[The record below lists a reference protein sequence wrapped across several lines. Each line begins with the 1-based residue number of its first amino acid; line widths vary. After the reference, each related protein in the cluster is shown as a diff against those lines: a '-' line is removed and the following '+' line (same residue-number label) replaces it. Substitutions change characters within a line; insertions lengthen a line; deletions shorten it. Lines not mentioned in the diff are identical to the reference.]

1 MQHIA
6 IAWELGEQTP
16 EGWMDYSDHLG
27 VRADVN
33 AKAPRCSPND
43 QAGPFGPQPV
53 VFTNAQDVA
62 FGTTGNPNDP
72 TRITFPGSM
81 QWYRIDE
88 PGSYEIRIGTNDANV
103 DYEVYE
109 HTDLSRP
116 IWNFHKESNDWGDV
130 YSLPDPPYY
139 IRVFAPG
146 RTWADAYSIH
156 FHKNL
161 GLSKTDAIAL
171 TANARMP
178 YTWPGPNTVPV
189 ENPQTR
195 IWFKFYTDVAS
206 SGAHP
211 ETSVLQE
218 FDSSYVNLARYHM
231 DLVTDDPPT
240 LDPNNVPV
248 YKVIATDG
256 GSTITNPNTNHD
268 VMDFETPPLD
278 GGPTGPQVYYA
289 RLWRDPAVQGSTEKA
304 WVTFGTTLTYFRPL
318 RLTAQDAWD
327 DDPEDD
333 QLDLLFAF
341 DGLPGDA
348 ACGPC
353 VGPLEFDSEQI
364 HPLSGYYELSG
375 SYTKNFV
382 PQIWEEGDY
391 MAPGTGGGDN
401 TALSHMFG
409 MLGNEYPQ
417 QREYLWAD
425 DYNIDDA
432 DYWYEMVYMV
442 SAEEFPK
449 CADAPAVE
457 GCIPW

>member
-6 IAWELGEQTP
+6 IAWELGEQTL

-156 FHKNL
+156 
-161 GLSKTDAIAL
+161 
-171 TANARMP
+171 
-178 YTWPGPNTVPV
+178 
-189 ENPQTR
+189 
-195 IWFKFYTDVAS
+195 
-206 SGAHP
+206 HP

-256 GSTITNPNTNHD
+256 RSTITNPNTNHD